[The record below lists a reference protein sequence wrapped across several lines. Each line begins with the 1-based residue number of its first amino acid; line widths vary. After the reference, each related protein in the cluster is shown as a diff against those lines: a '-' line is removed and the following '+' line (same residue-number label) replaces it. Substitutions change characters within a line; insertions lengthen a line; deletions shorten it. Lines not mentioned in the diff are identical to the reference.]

1 MDNNVNLSNVINC
14 NTNVMFVHFSP
25 VSSQTEEAAEGET
38 LKKYF
43 EDAAINAGDVTL
55 FIFSQAE
62 NTHSHLSVLTAVAK
76 PHSCITFYKFMFK
89 PTGHRIFTCC

>member
-1 MDNNVNLSNVINC
+1 
-14 NTNVMFVHFSP
+14 MFVHFSP

-62 NTHSHLSVLTAVAK
+62 NTHSHLSV
-76 PHSCITFYKFMFK
+76 
-89 PTGHRIFTCC
+89 